1 MLTSEENDDHDWI
14 ATFHQN
20 PVFECASFAFLLYN
34 LWSALLGYM
43 SIEIRGLDHKVLC
56 KIVAMYFS
64 KQ

>member
-1 MLTSEENDDHDWI
+1 MIMIRLQRFIRTLFLNV
-14 ATFHQN
+14 
-20 PVFECASFAFLLYN
+20 PPFAIVSYI

-43 SIEIRGLDHKVLC
+43 SIEIRGLDCKVLW